1 MTKKVFFLIRAY
13 NDLDCRLS
21 LINNFANQSQYKV
34 SIISIPTNN
43 GINDFKHHEILGY
56 LDNSNVHYQTIFD
69 LNNRYIPKIL
79 YWLYNI
85 IQPRKGV
92 IGIIFNRLK
101 QKIFKV
107 IVFISYRSNYW
118 FEDIIK
124 SFDKSIIIIDEV
136 VFQKNRSFFVDELIE
151 HKDHFSIYSF
161 ITGQD
166 TYLNLWHDKDISIPF
181 EKLPSLEIPLFV
193 PSENDRRI
201 NQKNFPDVKVITVGN
216 TRFDLPWVK
225 KLSSLA
231 KKDIK
236 ANDMLKKTCEHK
248 IIFMLSKIEYG
259 VDLDNIIEIINECAK
274 INNSLVILKP
284 HTRGMTIDIWKDR
297 LNSSVLD
304 GSVYSSSV
312 LIEWAD
318 TVLFT
323 GSSIVFQAMILHKK
337 VIFLKYCQKYETIFD
352 KVSSI
357 CLSQNLQ
364 NTIDYVKKVSIDS
377 IDSIGLDKF
386 VKVHTQN
393 GLSGGIVCK
402 SVVNLIENME
412 GKNRA

>member
-1 MTKKVFFLIRAY
+1 MNKKVFFLIRAY

-34 SIISIPTNN
+34 SIIGIPTNN
-43 GINDFKHHEILGY
+43 GINDFRHHEILGY

-79 YWLYNI
+79 YWLYNFF
-85 IQPRKGV
+85 QPRKGV
-92 IGIIFNRLK
+92 RGKFFNRLK

-107 IVFISYRSNYW
+107 IVFISYKSNYW

-124 SFDKSIIIIDEV
+124 SFYNSIVIIDEIAL
-136 VFQKNRSFFVDELIE
+136 QKNRSFFIDELIE

-181 EKLPSLEIPLFV
+181 EKLPSTEIPLFV

-201 NQKNFPDVKVITVGN
+201 HQKNFPDVKVITVGN
-216 TRFDLPWVK
+216 IRFDSDWVQK
-225 KLSSLA
+225 VSSLS
-231 KKDIK
+231 KKDIESD
-236 ANDMLKKTCEHK
+236 NLLNTPYRHK

-259 VDLDNIIEIINECAK
+259 VDLDNTIEIINECAK

-284 HTRGMTIDIWKDR
+284 HTRGMTIDTWRSKLGQR
-297 LNSSVLD
+297 VVD
-304 GSVYSSSV
+304 GSYYSSSI
-312 LIEWAD
+312 LTEWAD

-323 GSSIVFQAMILHKK
+323 GSSIIFQALMLHKK

-352 KVSSI
+352 SLSSI
-357 CLSQNLQ
+357 CIAQSLKD
-364 NTIDYVKKVSIDS
+364 TINYVKNKSIDS
-377 IDSIGLDKF
+377 MDTKGIDEFIR
-386 VKVHTQN
+386 VHTHN
-393 GLSGGIVCK
+393 GLADGLVCK
-402 SVVNLIENME
+402 SILDLI
-412 GKNRA
+412 